1 MQLSNENLIVIV
13 LAHGKV
19 ADVVK
24 RHLPVWQQWSAPV
37 IFFTPTDDPLP
48 ESLGLEQYS
57 RGKSKAYSADTNIR
71 CRAALQYAAKTRAHY
86 VLLCEYDSLVF
97 GNIPHQHIPYPTDR
111 SSRNAVAAPMFHN
124 ADSKFRGKTYLHF
137 PQLYSMTAVQAVVA
151 EMESM
156 PADAEHG
163 FTDRYV
169 GLAVERAHTQVID
182 LNPTGF
188 VYTQNEI
195 DKAKLPE
202 ALAAYAKGARWSHGI
217 KSAEVFSALRKAS
230 FE

>member
-1 MQLSNENLIVIV
+1 MRLSNENLIVVV

-24 RHLPVWQQWSAPV
+24 RHLPVWKQWSAPV
-37 IFFTPTDDPLP
+37 IFFTPIDDPLP
-48 ESLGLEQYS
+48 EDMGLEQYS

-71 CRAALQYAAKTRAHY
+71 CRAALQFAAKTRAHY

-97 GNIPHQHIPYPTDR
+97 GDIPHNCIPYPIDAQ
-111 SSRNAVAAPMFHN
+111 SRNAVAAPMFHN
-124 ADSKFRGKTYLHF
+124 GDPKFKGKTYLHF
-137 PQLYSMTAVQAVVA
+137 PQLYSMTGVQAVVA
-151 EMESM
+151 EMESI

-169 GLAVERAHTQVID
+169 GLAVEQARTQVID

-195 DKAKLPE
+195 DAKKLPE
-202 ALAAYAKGARWSHGI
+202 ALEAYKKGARWSHGI
-217 KSAEVFSALRKAS
+217 KTAEVFSALRKAS